1 MVNPPYR
8 LYIGIGTIGVVL
20 ELVLVL
26 GFPLSLYLT
35 IFAFAHVLSATITFI
50 PLSVTVSNAT
60 YSIRTVVRI
69 IDILLANSLHY
80 YFLLPL
86 HLCILFH
93 PRPFSF
99 FLHLSCSCI
108 PSSFHLYFMSFL
120 PPFFFSFFIRFST
133 FISPLL
139 LCVPSSS
146 TVLSAILVY
155 LACFSFILSFT
166 SLTDDLFPALWV
178 KNRSF
183 PPFPWVQYLPVF
195 FFQLLF
201 SCSFCT
207 YLPSL
212 PPLSLFVPIGF
223 SSD

>member
-1 MVNPPYR
+1 
-8 LYIGIGTIGVVL
+8 
-20 ELVLVL
+20 
-26 GFPLSLYLT
+26 
-35 IFAFAHVLSATITFI
+35 
-50 PLSVTVSNAT
+50 
-60 YSIRTVVRI
+60 
-69 IDILLANSLHY
+69 
-80 YFLLPL
+80 
-86 HLCILFH
+86 
-93 PRPFSF
+93 
-99 FLHLSCSCI
+99 
-108 PSSFHLYFMSFL
+108 MSFL

-183 PPFPWVQYLPVF
+183 PPFLWVQYLPVF

-212 PPLSLFVPIGF
+212 PPPISLCSHRFQFRLTHFLSLSF
-223 SSD
+223 SSIF